1 MLYKHKINRILLKGG
16 TNMNQFATLISFAP
30 STGVLTYSVDGVT
43 QTSRVVS
50 ATIPHRAAINA
61 WPTDPIRPI
70 VTRWNTL
77 ITAIKGPVTFGSTT
91 SDVLDSFAAI
101 TADLAA
107 NDAKMQIHL
116 KPNSDTVAS
125 LRPIPFLP
133 PNPI

>member
-1 MLYKHKINRILLKGG
+1 
-16 TNMNQFATLISFAP
+16 MNQFATLVSFAP
-30 STGVLTYSVDGVT
+30 STGILTYNVDGVI
-43 QTSRVVS
+43 QTPRVVS
-50 ATIPHRAAINA
+50 ATVPHRAALNLYT
-61 WPTDPIRPI
+61 PTDPIRPI

-77 ITAIKGPVTFGSTT
+77 TAAIKGPVTFGSTT

-107 NDAKMQIHL
+107 QQANMQIHL
-116 KPNSDTVAS
+116 KPNSDIVTS

>member
-1 MLYKHKINRILLKGG
+1 
-16 TNMNQFATLISFAP
+16 MNQFATLISFAP

-43 QTSRVVS
+43 QTSTVVS
-50 ATIPHRAAINA
+50 STIPHRAALNSY
-61 WPTDPIRPI
+61 PNDPVRPI

-77 ITAIKGPVTFGSTT
+77 IAAIKGPVTFGSTP
-91 SDVLDSFAAI
+91 SDVLDSFSAI

-107 NDAKMQIHL
+107 NDAKVQIHL

-133 PNPI
+133 PHPI